1 MVRRLLCRV
10 GEQQANYD
18 IEYGPHRRA
27 TLALSERQKAAVR
40 IELGGF
46 DFLISVTAR

>member
-1 MVRRLLCRV
+1 MVRSLLRRV

-18 IEYGPHRRA
+18 IEHGPYRRA

-46 DFLISVTAR
+46 DFLVNIIAR

>member
-10 GEQQANYD
+10 EKQQANYD
-18 IEYGPHRRA
+18 IEHGPYRRA

-46 DFLISVTAR
+46 DFFVNVIAR